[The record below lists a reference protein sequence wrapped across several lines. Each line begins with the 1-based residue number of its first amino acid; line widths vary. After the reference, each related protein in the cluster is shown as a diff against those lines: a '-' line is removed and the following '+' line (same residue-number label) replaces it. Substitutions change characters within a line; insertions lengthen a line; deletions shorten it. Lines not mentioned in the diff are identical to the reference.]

1 MSALRIAMAAAAAF
15 AFHAAAPATQTP
27 AAEKASA
34 SADGDKLICR
44 KQQPPSGTRIGP
56 TRVCATATEWQMRD
70 EMTQETRRNI
80 DKVQQQRAY

>member
-15 AFHAAAPATQTP
+15 AFHAAAPATSTP
-27 AAEKASA
+27 KADKATASA
-34 SADGDKLICR
+34 ASDKLICR

-56 TRVCATATEWQMRD
+56 TRICATAMEWQMRD
-70 EMTQETRRNI
+70 EMAQETRRNI